1 MENTDSDKP
10 RPVAPPE
17 PISPALS
24 SGAPKPS
31 TSRAASPAR
40 VPTPDS
46 ARAIKVKSPLV
57 ESAPVTVATTAIS
70 VTTAPRAASPPAAMP
85 PSPLPRAS
93 TPVPVAKDRA
103 PSPVNAHSP
112 SGANGK
118 SPVVAPSAAISA
130 SPRQVISLLL
140 WVVLLTTVSLS
151 PNLPQTHQNIHVVFD
166 CFAIMSFASSA
177 SQVIEPESERVAW
190 LRTRVYG
197 LRCGPKT
204 MVSAKDLRQINGRKI
219 SIGDADA
226 ESELSEP
233 LSTVHSPSGVDFNE
247 LEDEIV
253 VGARTNGIRKSSPL
267 RPASEGD
274 DEIMAD
280 AEDEP
285 VASHYPKRKRNSI
298 FQGLNERK
306 MEPVRSLADER
317 QPQATATKSKP
328 PRLSTGSVKGVT
340 IGYWRDSEAPTVDL
354 KHAVIGF
361 IDVRERLRTR
371 IQPTTLSGETISDEY
386 PLPPGP
392 GGSWV
397 TFDKIVFLDHLVGL
411 DQLQVKEY
419 VKIRAEAIGTDEL
432 EGERVAA
439 EKAAVKEAVRR
450 ANLNSTAEHG
460 TNLPQVAYGVDLPEH
475 LQQNRD
481 AKRRRTSGGF
491 APANPPPSNG
501 PVVEHTPIQPAP
513 GGPQPLRHTV
523 DPLPGTR
530 PTRILIGHWAKSN
543 SPDPRDRHAVYGIL
557 GQNDMFRVKLVRET
571 RDGRFVEG
579 NFPAGAGAL
588 WIAYEEVA
596 FEPHLKNLAR
606 NEIKEYCRVRQ
617 YQIDM
622 GEKEGERTSNETKAV
637 YEAQARAA
645 GTNYK
650 APAPL
655 SIAPALPRLP
665 GDYGEESDQTGR
677 IGYGGHELRQSRR
690 VEAARAEARQSY
702 IDIDPPPQPA
712 PAPRQSTGRTSLN
725 NNAIERTSALAER
738 EIARV
743 ELAQERAH
751 MQAANRERAAAA
763 AAQAAQ
769 AAAANIPGIAVN
781 GRQQLHERD
790 EMQRLNKVWARQ
802 ESLRLRTNAED
813 AKMYAGVKY
822 ERKTQGPFT
831 GKLVSQ
837 GTIIN
842 IDGEDYIEYRVLAK
856 PSFF

>member
-24 SGAPKPS
+24 SGVPKPS

-70 VTTAPRAASPPAAMP
+70 ATTAPRAASPPADMP

-93 TPVPVAKDRA
+93 TPAPVARDRA
-103 PSPVNAHSP
+103 PTPVNAHSP
-112 SGANGK
+112 STANGK

-140 WVVLLTTVSLS
+140 WVVFSFFLCLSSSL
-151 PNLPQTHQNIHVVFD
+151 PHTHQNIHVVSD
-166 CFAIMSFASSA
+166 CFAILSFA
-177 SQVIEPESERVAW
+177 
-190 LRTRVYG
+190 
-197 LRCGPKT
+197 
-204 MVSAKDLRQINGRKI
+204 QINGRKV
-219 SIGDADA
+219 SIGEADA

-274 DEIMAD
+274 DEIMRD

-419 VKIRAEAIGTDEL
+419 VKIRAEATGTDEF
-432 EGERVAA
+432 EGERIAA

-460 TNLPQVAYGVDLPEH
+460 TNLPQLAYGVDLPEH

-501 PVVEHTPIQPAP
+501 PVIEHTPIQPAP

-622 GEKEGERTSNETKAV
+622 GEKEGDRTSNETKAV

-677 IGYGGHELRQSRR
+677 MGYGGHELRQSRR

-702 IDIDPPPQPA
+702 IDIDTPPQPA
-712 PAPRQSTGRTSLN
+712 PAPRQSTSRTSLN

-743 ELAQERAH
+743 ELAQDRAH
-751 MQAANRERAAAA
+751 MQAVNRERAAAA

>member
-24 SGAPKPS
+24 SGPPKPS

-57 ESAPVTVATTAIS
+57 ESVPVTVATTAIS
-70 VTTAPRAASPPAAMP
+70 ATTAPRAASPPAAMP
-85 PSPLPRAS
+85 PSPLPRTS
-93 TPVPVAKDRA
+93 TPAPVTKDRA

-112 SGANGK
+112 STANGK
-118 SPVVAPSAAISA
+118 LPVVAPSAAISA
-130 SPRQVISLLL
+130 SPRQ
-140 WVVLLTTVSLS
+140 
-151 PNLPQTHQNIHVVFD
+151 
-166 CFAIMSFASSA
+166 
-177 SQVIEPESERVAW
+177 
-190 LRTRVYG
+190 
-197 LRCGPKT
+197 
-204 MVSAKDLRQINGRKI
+204 INGRKI
-219 SIGDADA
+219 SIVDIDA

-233 LSTVHSPSGVDFNE
+233 VSSVHSPSGVDFNE

-253 VGARTNGIRKSSPL
+253 VGARSNGIRKSSPL

-274 DEIMAD
+274 DEIMGD

-306 MEPVRSLADER
+306 MEPVRSFADER
-317 QPQATATKSKP
+317 QQATATKSKP
-328 PRLSTGSVKGVT
+328 PRLSSGSVKGVT
-340 IGYWRDSEAPTVDL
+340 IGYWRDSEAPTVEL

-439 EKAAVKEAVRR
+439 EKAAAKEAVRR

-501 PVVEHTPIQPAP
+501 PVIEHTPIQPAP

-677 IGYGGHELRQSRR
+677 MGYGGHELRQSRR

-702 IDIDPPPQPA
+702 IDIDSPPQPA
-712 PAPRQSTGRTSLN
+712 PAPRQSTGRTALN

-856 PSFF
+856 PAFF

>member
-31 TSRAASPAR
+31 TSGAASPAG

-46 ARAIKVKSPLV
+46 ALVIKVKSPLV
-57 ESAPVTVATTAIS
+57 ESAPVNVATTGIS
-70 VTTAPRAASPPAAMP
+70 AAPAPRAASPPAAMP
-85 PSPLPRAS
+85 PSPLPKAS
-93 TPVPVAKDRA
+93 TPAPVTKDRA
-103 PSPVNAHSP
+103 PSPANAHSP
-112 SGANGK
+112 STANGR
-118 SPVVAPSAAISA
+118 SPVAAPSAAISA
-130 SPRQVISLLL
+130 SPRQ
-140 WVVLLTTVSLS
+140 T
-151 PNLPQTHQNIHVVFD
+151 
-166 CFAIMSFASSA
+166 
-177 SQVIEPESERVAW
+177 
-190 LRTRVYG
+190 
-197 LRCGPKT
+197 
-204 MVSAKDLRQINGRKI
+204 NGRKI
-219 SIGDADA
+219 SIGDADV

-233 LSTVHSPSGVDFNE
+233 ASTVHSPSGVDFNE

-267 RPASEGD
+267 RPASEAD
-274 DEIMAD
+274 DEIMGD

-298 FQGLNERK
+298 FHDLSERK

-317 QPQATATKSKP
+317 QPQATTTKSKP

-501 PVVEHTPIQPAP
+501 PVIEHTPIQPAP

-677 IGYGGHELRQSRR
+677 MGYGGHELRQSRR
-690 VEAARAEARQSY
+690 VEAA
-702 IDIDPPPQPA
+702 
-712 PAPRQSTGRTSLN
+712 
-725 NNAIERTSALAER
+725 
-738 EIARV
+738 
-743 ELAQERAH
+743 
-751 MQAANRERAAAA
+751 
-763 AAQAAQ
+763 
-769 AAAANIPGIAVN
+769 
-781 GRQQLHERD
+781 
-790 EMQRLNKVWARQ
+790 
-802 ESLRLRTNAED
+802 
-813 AKMYAGVKY
+813 
-822 ERKTQGPFT
+822 
-831 GKLVSQ
+831 
-837 GTIIN
+837 
-842 IDGEDYIEYRVLAK
+842 
-856 PSFF
+856 

>member
-57 ESAPVTVATTAIS
+57 ESAPVNVATTAIS
-70 VTTAPRAASPPAAMP
+70 ATTAPRAASPPAAMP

-93 TPVPVAKDRA
+93 TPAPVTKDRA

-112 SGANGK
+112 SAANGK

-130 SPRQVISLLL
+130 SPRQVMSLLL
-140 WVVLLTTVSLS
+140 WGVPLSFVLNPFPDSSKHSRRIRLLR
-151 PNLPQTHQNIHVVFD
+151 HHV
-166 CFAIMSFASSA
+166 FASSA

-197 LRCGPKT
+197 LITVEPRK
-204 MVSAKDLRQINGRKI
+204 QINGRKI
-219 SIGDADA
+219 SIGDVDA

-233 LSTVHSPSGVDFNE
+233 ASTLHSPSGVDFNE

-267 RPASEGD
+267 RPASEGE
-274 DEIMAD
+274 DEIMGD

-317 QPQATATKSKP
+317 QPQASATKGKP

-432 EGERVAA
+432 EGEKAAA
-439 EKAAVKEAVRR
+439 EKAAAKEAVRR

-501 PVVEHTPIQPAP
+501 PVIEHTPIQPAP

-523 DPLPGTR
+523 DPLPGSR

-665 GDYGEESDQTGR
+665 GDYGEEPDQTGR
-677 IGYGGHELRQSRR
+677 MGYGGHELRQSRR

-702 IDIDPPPQPA
+702 IDIDTTPPQPA
-712 PAPRQSTGRTSLN
+712 AAPRQSTGRTSLN

-769 AAAANIPGIAVN
+769 AAAANIPGLAVN

>member
-1 MENTDSDKP
+1 MEGNDNDKP
-10 RPVAPPE
+10 RLVAPPE

-24 SGAPKPS
+24 SGAPK
-31 TSRAASPAR
+31 TSKSRVASPIRA
-40 VPTPDS
+40 PTPDS
-46 ARAIKVKSPLV
+46 ARAIKVKSPLA
-57 ESAPVTVATTAIS
+57 ESAPVNVVTTGIS
-70 VTTAPRAASPPAAMP
+70 VISGPRATSPAAMQR
-85 PSPLPRAS
+85 SPVPTAS
-93 TPVPVAKDRA
+93 TPAPVTAERA

-112 SGANGK
+112 STANGK
-118 SPVVAPSAAISA
+118 SPVAIRSAAR
-130 SPRQVISLLL
+130 SP
-140 WVVLLTTVSLS
+140 S
-151 PNLPQTHQNIHVVFD
+151 PIQT
-166 CFAIMSFASSA
+166 
-177 SQVIEPESERVAW
+177 
-190 LRTRVYG
+190 
-197 LRCGPKT
+197 
-204 MVSAKDLRQINGRKI
+204 NGRKV
-219 SIGDADA
+219 SIGEVDV
-226 ESELSEP
+226 ESELSDP
-233 LSTVHSPSGVDFNE
+233 VSTVHSPSGVDFNE

-253 VGARTNGIRKSSPL
+253 VGARTNGVRKSSPL
-267 RPASEGD
+267 RPASEAD

-298 FQGLNERK
+298 FYDLSESK
-306 MEPVRSLADER
+306 MEPLRSLADER
-317 QPQATATKSKP
+317 HPQTITTKNK
-328 PRLSTGSVKGVT
+328 PRLSSGSVKGVT
-340 IGYWRDSEAPTVDL
+340 IGYWRDSEAPTEDL

-397 TFDKIVFLDHLVGL
+397 TFDRIVFLDHLVGL

-419 VKIRAEAIGTDEL
+419 VKIRAESIGAE
-432 EGERVAA
+432 ESEAEKVVA

-450 ANLNSTAEHG
+450 ANQNSTAEHA
-460 TNLPQVAYGVDLPEH
+460 TNPPQVAYGISLPEH
-475 LQQNRD
+475 MQQSRD

-501 PVVEHTPIQPAP
+501 PVIEHTPIQPAP
-513 GGPQPLRHTV
+513 GGPQPIRHTV

-530 PTRILIGHWAKSN
+530 PTRILIGYWAKSDQ
-543 SPDPRDRHAVYGIL
+543 PDPRDRHAVYGIL

-571 RDGRFVEG
+571 RDGRFMEG

-622 GEKEGERTSNETKAV
+622 GEKAEDRTANETKAV

-650 APAPL
+650 PPAPL

-665 GDYGEESDQTGR
+665 GDHVEEPDHTGR
-677 IGYGGHELRQSRR
+677 MGYGGHELRQSRR
-690 VEAARAEARQSY
+690 VEAARMDNAARAESRQSY
-702 IDIDPPPQPA
+702 VEIDPPPQPA
-712 PAPRQSTGRTSLN
+712 PAPRQTTSRTSMN
-725 NNAIERTSALAER
+725 NNAIERTSLLAER

-769 AAAANIPGIAVN
+769 AAAANIPGMAVN

-842 IDGEDYIEYRVLAK
+842 IDGEDYVEYRVLTK

>member
-1 MENTDSDKP
+1 MQTELIEISSNSSAATPTTSPQQTRGPAEDVII
-10 RPVAPPE
+10 VAPGDE
-17 PISPALS
+17 DD
-24 SGAPKPS
+24 
-31 TSRAASPAR
+31 TS
-40 VPTPDS
+40 
-46 ARAIKVKSPLV
+46 
-57 ESAPVTVATTAIS
+57 
-70 VTTAPRAASPPAAMP
+70 
-85 PSPLPRAS
+85 
-93 TPVPVAKDRA
+93 
-103 PSPVNAHSP
+103 
-112 SGANGK
+112 
-118 SPVVAPSAAISA
+118 
-130 SPRQVISLLL
+130 
-140 WVVLLTTVSLS
+140 
-151 PNLPQTHQNIHVVFD
+151 HQF
-166 CFAIMSFASSA
+166 
-177 SQVIEPESERVAW
+177 
-190 LRTRVYG
+190 
-197 LRCGPKT
+197 
-204 MVSAKDLRQINGRKI
+204 
-219 SIGDADA
+219 
-226 ESELSEP
+226 
-233 LSTVHSPSGVDFNE
+233 
-247 LEDEIV
+247 
-253 VGARTNGIRKSSPL
+253 
-267 RPASEGD
+267 
-274 DEIMAD
+274 
-280 AEDEP
+280 
-285 VASHYPKRKRNSI
+285 KRKRPFLTSGSQQKVATN
-298 FQGLNERK
+298 GH
-306 MEPVRSLADER
+306 PARS
-317 QPQATATKSKP
+317 
-328 PRLSTGSVKGVT
+328 STGSAKGVN
-340 IGYWRDSEAPTVDL
+340 IGYWRHSEAPTMDL

-411 DQLQVKEY
+411 GQLQVKEY
-419 VKIRAEAIGTDEL
+419 VKIRAEATGTDEL

-450 ANLNSTAEHG
+450 ANLNSTAEHR
-460 TNLPQVAYGVDLPEH
+460 TNPPQLAYGVDLPEH

-501 PVVEHTPIQPAP
+501 PVIEHTPIQPAP

-617 YQIDM
+617 YQTDM

-645 GTNYK
+645 GTNYR

-655 SIAPALPRLP
+655 SVAPALPRLP

-677 IGYGGHELRQSRR
+677 MGYGGHELRQSRR
-690 VEAARAEARQSY
+690 VEAARAEARRAY
-702 IDIDPPPQPA
+702 IDIDTPPQPA

-743 ELAQERAH
+743 ELAQDRAH
-751 MQAANRERAAAA
+751 MQAENRQHAAALAAQEAHAAAA
-763 AAQAAQ
+763 K
-769 AAAANIPGIAVN
+769 IPGIAVN

-802 ESLRLRTNAED
+802 ESLRQRTNAED

-837 GTIIN
+837 GTIII